1 MEVFKI
7 FKLLQN
13 KKGISYVGLLV
24 SLAIFLAIVA
34 IAGNFKT
41 YVTQHKVN
49 VIKYNEVYQA
59 INNHIANIY
68 NNNDWETLEGEIII
82 TDYGEILIEYEPV
95 EITEFSTKKLNLT
108 FEFDGEELQ
117 TYELERSVYHE

>member
-7 FKLLQN
+7 LKLLQN
-13 KKGISYVGLLV
+13 KKGMSYVGLLV
-24 SLAIFLAIVA
+24 SLVIFLAIVA
-34 IAGNFKT
+34 IAGNFKV
-41 YVTQHKVN
+41 YVTQHKVD
-49 VIKYNEVYQA
+49 VIKHNEVSQA

-68 NNNDWETLEGEIII
+68 NNNDWETLEGQIIT
-82 TDYGEILIEYEPV
+82 TDYGEILVEYEPV

-108 FEFDGEELQ
+108 FEFNGELQ